1 MKLQCDTLTRTKYIH
16 SVEETLIR
24 ETGNDRDIRRSTVA
38 ILAMT
43 LFTRLNKLYKIVRGR
58 SGSGH

>member
-1 MKLQCDTLTRTKYIH
+1 M
-16 SVEETLIR
+16 R
-24 ETGNDRDIRRSTVA
+24 ETGNDRDIRRGTVA

-58 SGSGH
+58 SGSGR